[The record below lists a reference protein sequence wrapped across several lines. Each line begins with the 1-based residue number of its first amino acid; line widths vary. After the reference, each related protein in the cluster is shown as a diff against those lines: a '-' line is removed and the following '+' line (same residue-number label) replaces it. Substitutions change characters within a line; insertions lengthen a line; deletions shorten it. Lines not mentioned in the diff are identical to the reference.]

1 MKIFV
6 SKIHFLYLY
15 CHNVTCAGL
24 ISHLELSLEHD
35 LAAVGDDVAA
45 LPARDALLQLAQLVQ
60 TLLPGLAAGPVP
72 GAEALSVEFFN
83 FVIAVIYSISSR
95 LIIRQ
100 STVCLPKHTWCHGIR
115 KKDFLHVAS
124 ILKSIIIL

>member
-24 ISHLELSLEHD
+24 MLQNVFMFELSLKISHLELSLEHD
-35 LAAVGDDVAA
+35 LAAVGHNVSA

-72 GAEALSVEFFN
+72 GAEALSVVPQF
-83 FVIAVIYSISSR
+83 
-95 LIIRQ
+95 
-100 STVCLPKHTWCHGIR
+100 
-115 KKDFLHVAS
+115 
-124 ILKSIIIL
+124 

>member
-1 MKIFV
+1 M

-35 LAAVGDDVAA
+35 LAAVGDDVSA

-72 GAEALSVEFFN
+72 GAE
-83 FVIAVIYSISSR
+83 
-95 LIIRQ
+95 
-100 STVCLPKHTWCHGIR
+100 P
-115 KKDFLHVAS
+115 
-124 ILKSIIIL
+124 

>member
-1 MKIFV
+1 MCGFDVAKCLDELEL
-6 SKIHFLYLY
+6 SLK
-15 CHNVTCAGL
+15 

-35 LAAVGDDVAA
+35 LAAVGDDVSA

-72 GAEALSVEFFN
+72 GAEPEALSVEFFN